1 MGRWSWTIMG
11 SDSALDLESHI
22 CETCDIDL
30 FSEEESEETN
40 SNAKESLEQHK
51 DELLAILENDDDMLV
66 LCVVFMRYGAA
77 ISKEM
82 KKQALRDAKSLE
94 KHWPETNNLDE
105 FIATLK
111 VYDNQT
117 PTEIASQGLFD
128 SIFEAIGKG
137 ETGLINK

>member
-22 CETCDIDL
+22 CEVCDIDL

-51 DELLAILENDDDMLV
+51 DELLAILENNDDMLV

-77 ISKEM
+77 ISEEM
-82 KKQALRDAKSLE
+82 KKQALRDAKSLK
-94 KHWPETNNLDE
+94 KHWPETENLDE

-117 PTEIASQGLFD
+117 PTEIASQGLFEALFD
-128 SIFEAIGKG
+128 SVSKG